1 MSVAISVLVPVYNVE
16 KTLDR
21 CIQSILNQTFKD
33 FEIIL
38 VDDGSTDGSGKLCDD
53 YAEKYDNIRVIHKEN
68 EGLGPT
74 RKAGIKA
81 AKGEI
86 VYHCDSDDW
95 LKEELLEK
103 VYNAITQTNSD
114 VAVFGYDI
122 FTEKNNEIMPYDT
135 ICVDD
140 MVLSDGESVK
150 AFFAEQYF
158 NSFVV
163 LSACNRMYRRS
174 FLVENELFFP
184 ALRRSQDV
192 AYSLLLFDHVDKLV
206 TIKEAFYCY
215 IIEPGVYKGRS
226 YEEMIDIYCTVYDWA
241 YGYFEKWGLSETDA
255 GLKLINNV
263 CEQIA
268 NYSSYAFTV
277 KYKEE
282 WKKNTKILLENIRLK
297 EYFSKYK
304 NIKKSMFMAMFS
316 IGICLGSKRLLFITS
331 KLMRNKKSK

>member
-1 MSVAISVLVPVYNVE
+1 MSVAISVLVLVYNVE

-53 YAEKYDNIRVIHKEN
+53 YAKEYDNIRVIHKEN

-74 RKAGIKA
+74 RNAGIKA
-81 AKGEI
+81 AKGEF

-150 AFFAEQYF
+150 AFFAE
-158 NSFVV
+158 
-163 LSACNRMYRRS
+163 
-174 FLVENELFFP
+174 
-184 ALRRSQDV
+184 
-192 AYSLLLFDHVDKLV
+192 
-206 TIKEAFYCY
+206 
-215 IIEPGVYKGRS
+215 
-226 YEEMIDIYCTVYDWA
+226 
-241 YGYFEKWGLSETDA
+241 
-255 GLKLINNV
+255 
-263 CEQIA
+263 
-268 NYSSYAFTV
+268 
-277 KYKEE
+277 
-282 WKKNTKILLENIRLK
+282 
-297 EYFSKYK
+297 
-304 NIKKSMFMAMFS
+304 
-316 IGICLGSKRLLFITS
+316 
-331 KLMRNKKSK
+331 